1 MDSNDNPLPERQQ
14 SDSSSSTQAVGYGK
28 PPQSTR
34 FQKGVSGNPKGRP
47 KGSLNVASLFLRTL
61 REKVVVNE
69 NGRRKTVTKLEAALK
84 QLVNKA
90 ASGDLRALQQLVA
103 LATDAEQKQ
112 NLATTQNP
120 VLNDLDQ
127 EVVESIL
134 SRFHPVTNNP
144 QDEEATDG
152 EDDRK

>member
-61 REKVVVNE
+61 LETIGKQ
-69 NGRRKTVTKLEAALK
+69 GRFWRPPG
-84 QLVNKA
+84 
-90 ASGDLRALQQLVA
+90 ASAIGG
-103 LATDAEQKQ
+103 TC
-112 NLATTQNP
+112 
-120 VLNDLDQ
+120 
-127 EVVESIL
+127 
-134 SRFHPVTNNP
+134 H
-144 QDEEATDG
+144 
-152 EDDRK
+152 